1 MPSQSY
7 QYIPRV
13 AMLLCAQAALAQTNA
28 TGNLLRSDNGLPL
41 AQAIVVA
48 APQIV
53 TPGKPPKLVRAQTA
67 LDGSFFFGNLPA
79 GDYRFCLA
87 HLGNYLNP
95 CEWPSKNDLGRVT
108 LGGSDPK
115 LRLRADPGRRVSLKL
130 NDVSGAL
137 QRPLATGKLP
147 EPVVLVVDRAGKIW
161 RRILPSSTDGV
172 TFSDLVP
179 DDSTYGFAVGNTDL
193 AFGDDSG
200 KSLAAKAFIPFAPKL
215 TPEQRASLR
224 FMHHSD
230 PDDPPTVVHVL
241 GAR

>member
-1 MPSQSY
+1 MHSVAGHAPMRTGR
-7 QYIPRV
+7 PRPDQRDWKL
-13 AMLLCAQAALAQTNA
+13 AAQRQRSSPRPGDHRRRTPDSDSRETAQ
-28 TGNLLRSDNGLPL
+28 
-41 AQAIVVA
+41 
-48 APQIV
+48 
-53 TPGKPPKLVRAQTA
+53 LVRAQTA

-87 HLGNYLNP
+87 HLGSYLNP

-161 RRILPSSTDGV
+161 RRIMPSSTDGV

-215 TPEQRASLR
+215 TADQRASLR
-224 FMHHSD
+224 LMHHRD